1 VKKIMASLLL
11 NMNIKITEVD
21 EFMQVAKCIIA
32 LTDQIEGS
40 ELSSEFTDKHGHKI
54 EMNKSYIDL
63 KESIHKFNEVLAK
76 CNKYE
81 LVDMSK

>member
-1 VKKIMASLLL
+1 MASLLL

-32 LTDQIEGS
+32 LTDQIEMN
-40 ELSSEFTDKHGHKI
+40 EYTDKLGHKLI
-54 EMNKSYIDL
+54 MNIAYTEL
-63 KESIHKFNEVLAK
+63 KEAFHKFNEVLAQ

-81 LVDMSK
+81 MVDMSK